1 MKDKEVKREVKGT
14 GPENNNTLSDA
25 HKGKH
30 MTTRS
35 AEIKMSMTRMRAKK
49 LKRKRTMI
57 LAVCISAFT
66 LLVLIT
72 VMVLFFKVKTIELKG
87 DTRYSYD
94 DIIAVSGIEAGDSIL
109 SVNRNEAEKNIKK
122 EFTAVKKA
130 DIRKSFPSKIV
141 IEITEYEEVLFTAV
155 GENYYSLDTE
165 LNVVEQYN
173 SIEMI
178 ELLGMK
184 RIYIPGVTRCITGE
198 KLETEDDDIPEMIIE
213 LCENL
218 IKYDLFY
225 DISDIDFR
233 DKFNITFTLGVEYT
247 VKLGNILECSTK
259 LEFLKGI
266 IEKLGEEYIGT
277 IDLSSG
283 NIKEAVFSRG

>member
-165 LNVVEQYN
+165 LNVVEQYD

-178 ELLGMK
+178 ELRGMK

-198 KLETEDDDIPEMIIE
+198 KLETEDNDIPEMIVE
-213 LCENL
+213 LCKNL
-218 IKYDLFY
+218 VKYDLFY

>member
-1 MKDKEVKREVKGT
+1 MKDKEVRKEVRGT
-14 GPENNNTLSDA
+14 VPGKDIPMPDA
-25 HKGKH
+25 HKAKH
-30 MTTRS
+30 GTTRS
-35 AEIKMSMTRMRAKK
+35 AEIKMSMTRMRARK
-49 LKRKRTMI
+49 LKRKRTII
-57 LAVCISAFT
+57 LAVSISAFT

-72 VMVLFFKVKTIELKG
+72 VMVLFFKVNTVDVKCGTM
-87 DTRYSYD
+87 YSAE
-94 DIIAVSGIEAGDSIL
+94 DIVTASGIEIGDSIL
-109 SVNRNEAEKNIKK
+109 SVNRSEAEKNIKK

-130 DIRKSFPSKIV
+130 NIRKSFPSKIV

-165 LNVVEQYN
+165 LNVVEQYD
-173 SIEMI
+173 SIETI

-218 IKYDLFY
+218 MKYDLFY

-266 IEKLGEEYIGT
+266 IEKLGEDYIGT